1 MRRRL
6 ALLDWA
12 RRADAFVVEDDYD
25 SEFRWAGAP
34 LASLQGMDAS
44 ARVVHLGTFSKSLGP
59 GFRVGWM
66 VLPERLLEP
75 VIGLRER
82 GDRFPAVLAEDAI
95 AALLREGHFARHLK
109 RVRRKTRAAR
119 DALVAGLRAAGL
131 AVEPPDQGLHLVV
144 PLPDAVDDTAAIAA
158 LAAAG
163 LGARA
168 LSTTAVGPT
177 RRRGL
182 VVGFSGWSAEDFATA
197 TRAAA
202 PILAAL
208 AEAARR

>member
-1 MRRRL
+1 K
-6 ALLDWA
+6 A
-12 RRADAFVVEDDYD
+12 
-25 SEFRWAGAP
+25 
-34 LASLQGMDAS
+34 
-44 ARVVHLGTFSKSLGP
+44 
-59 GFRVGWM
+59 
-66 VLPERLLEP
+66 
-75 VIGLRER
+75 
-82 GDRFPAVLAEDAI
+82 
-95 AALLREGHFARHLK
+95 
-109 RVRRKTRAAR
+109 RAAR

-144 PLPDAVDDTAAIAA
+144 PLPDAVDDTAPIAP

-168 LSTTAVGPT
+168 LSTTAVGPA

-182 VVGFSGWSAEDFATA
+182 VVGFSGWPAEDFTTA
-197 TRAAA
+197 TRNAA